1 MTMTSDEIGV
11 IVAVDGSPASHAAI
25 RWAARAA
32 ATRKVPLTAFHA
44 LVTPAG
50 AWPSGPY
57 RDTLRERLE
66 AEGRNTVV
74 RATRAAEDAMVP
86 HGRVPIARLLVHS
99 KPAAALIEM
108 SAKAEMIVVGS
119 GRGSPAQGALG
130 SVSSAVAHYANCPVA
145 IIPEA
150 DLPDPKHAPVLV
162 GVDGSPISDR
172 ATAIAFDEA
181 SYRGVEL
188 VALQALS
195 DLSDHAEREL
205 PESDWAELEAEA
217 ERLLTDSLA
226 GWQERYPGVPVT
238 RVVVRDRPAR
248 QLIARSESA
257 QLVVVGSGMLVGSVS
272 NAILRGARI
281 PVVIARPSSSM
292 LVDFISS
299 HGQPGV
305 DDSLAAAKAKSALL
319 QRLEGLP
326 EDEQHAVLLDLVR
339 ANIVAVLKR
348 IDPDAIDPGQAVQEL
363 VGFDSLAAVEMGNL
377 LKSATG
383 LALQPTVMFDYPKPA
398 ELAGHI
404 HRELLGVPGEAAPAA
419 LPGDAEIQR
428 VVGSIPVKRLRQ
440 AGVLELL
447 LTLANESEANGK
459 SGQPTEK
466 SIAEMDLDDLVNTV
480 LSNDDE

>member
-1 MTMTSDEIGV
+1 MSNQGPDHELGV
-11 IVAVDGSPASHAAI
+11 IVAVDGSPTSHAAV

-32 ATRKVPLTAFHA
+32 AIRKVPLTVVHA
-44 LVTPAG
+44 VAAPPAT
-50 AWPSGPY
+50 WPPGPY
-57 RDTLRERLE
+57 RDSLGERLE
-66 AEGRNTVV
+66 AEGKNGAV
-74 RATRAAEDAMVP
+74 RATRIAEDALVAD
-86 HGRVPIARLLVHS
+86 GSVPIARQLVHS
-99 KPAAALIEM
+99 NPAPALIEM
-108 SAKAEMIVVGS
+108 SDQAELIVVGGS
-119 GRGSPAQGALG
+119 GRGLLAQGVLG
-130 SVSSAVAHYANCPVA
+130 SVSSAVARHANCPVA
-145 IIPEA
+145 IIRDEA
-150 DLPDPKHAPVLV
+150 LPDPKRAPVLL

-181 SYRGVEL
+181 SRRGVDL

-195 DLSDHAEREL
+195 DAAEREL

-217 ERLLTDSLA
+217 ERRLSESLA
-226 GWQERYPGVPVT
+226 GWQERYPDVTVT
-238 RVVVRDRPAR
+238 RVVVRDRAAR

-257 QLVVVGSGMLVGSVS
+257 QLVVIGSGMLMGSVS
-272 NAILRGARI
+272 NAVLHCARI
-281 PVVIARPSSSM
+281 PVIIARPSYERSM
-292 LVDFISS
+292 LVDLISS
-299 HGQPGV
+299 QSQPGI
-305 DDSLAAAKAKSALL
+305 DDALAAAKAKAALL

-348 IDPDAIDPGQAVQEL
+348 IRPEAIDPDQAVQEL

-398 ELAGHI
+398 ELAGYI
-404 HRELLGVPGEAAPAA
+404 HRELLGISLAAEPV
-419 LPGDAEIQR
+419 DAEIQR

-447 LTLANESEANGK
+447 LTLANESDGNGQ

-466 SIAEMDLDDLVNTV
+466 SIADMDLDDLVNTV
-480 LSNDDE
+480 LLNDDE